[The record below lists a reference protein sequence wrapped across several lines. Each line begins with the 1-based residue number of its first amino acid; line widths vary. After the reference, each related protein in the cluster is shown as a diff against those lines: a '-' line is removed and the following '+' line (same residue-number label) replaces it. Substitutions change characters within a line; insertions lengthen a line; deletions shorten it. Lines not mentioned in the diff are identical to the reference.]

1 VKLSFGATTS
11 LGVSVV
17 ERFVQ
22 ASRGGAMP
30 KTSPSI
36 GLSAAQRA
44 VLEPLSRARAR
55 PARLVERA
63 NIVLLAADGAT
74 DGEVAASLRIDVQ
87 RARRWRHRW
96 LERVGPIAAAESE
109 GTTAGPEFTALV
121 EEALAD
127 SHRSG
132 GPPKFSAEQV
142 AQLISLACEPP
153 EDSDL
158 PITHWTP
165 AELAREAVKRR
176 IVESISPRH
185 LDRILKRGRP
195 TAPQEPLLDD
205 FQGQA

>member
-1 VKLSFGATTS
+1 
-11 LGVSVV
+11 
-17 ERFVQ
+17 
-22 ASRGGAMP
+22 MP
-30 KTSPSI
+30 KQSPRI
-36 GLSAAQRA
+36 DLTDAQRA

-74 DGEVAASLRIDVQ
+74 DGEVAKALHIDVQ

-96 LERVGPIAAAESE
+96 LERLEPVSAAEE
-109 GTTAGPEFTALV
+109 AGTSGADFTALV
-121 EEALAD
+121 EAALSD
-127 SHRSG
+127 GKRCG

-153 EDSDL
+153 ADSGL

-165 AELAREAVKRR
+165 AELAREAVKRS

-185 LDRILKRGRP
+185 LDRILKRGRSS
-195 TAPQEPLLDD
+195 AAQEPLLDD
-205 FQGQA
+205 FQGQT